1 MSDLAQTWPDGV
13 ERMLAGAHAHGLA
26 VEVRPRPP
34 ARSLPEAAEL
44 LGLTPADI
52 AKTLVLRRS
61 DGSYLFAV
69 LPGDTQLAWPK
80 LRALVGVNKLTLPDA
95 GEALAA
101 TGYARGTITPV
112 GSSTAWVT
120 CLSAAML
127 VAMLCRAAV
136 PSDDENA
143 PASPENTMVPEPFA
157 LSGNADSSRFCASV
171 LSLFGR
177 LTVSSVAWPRLRPNP
192 ATSAIAARQTIS
204 TRHAWVAAN

>member
-1 MSDLAQTWPDGV
+1 MSETEQTWPAGV
-13 ERMLAGAHAHGLA
+13 TRMLADADARGLV

-34 ARSLPEAAEL
+34 ARSLEEAASL

-69 LPGDTQLAWPK
+69 LAGDTQLSWPK

-112 GSSTAWVT
+112 GSRSGWPIWVDT
-120 CLSAAML
+120 RLAGHR
-127 VAMLCRAAV
+127 VAMGSGDHGYSAFLEV
-136 PSDDENA
+136 D
-143 PASPENTMVPEPFA
+143 A
-157 LSGNADSSRFCASV
+157 LVTAYDATVADLV
-171 LSLFGR
+171 G
-177 LTVSSVAWPRLRPNP
+177 
-192 ATSAIAARQTIS
+192 
-204 TRHAWVAAN
+204 

>member
-13 ERMLAGAHAHGLA
+13 ERMLAGARAHGLA

-34 ARSLPEAAEL
+34 ARSLPEAAAL

-112 GSSTAWVT
+112 GSSTAWPLWVDAR
-120 CLSAAML
+120 LAGRR
-127 VAMLCRAAV
+127 VAMGAGDHGYSAFVDVDALVTAYGGVVA
-136 PSDDENA
+136 DLAE
-143 PASPENTMVPEPFA
+143 PA
-157 LSGNADSSRFCASV
+157 G
-171 LSLFGR
+171 
-177 LTVSSVAWPRLRPNP
+177 
-192 ATSAIAARQTIS
+192 
-204 TRHAWVAAN
+204 

>member
-1 MSDLAQTWPDGV
+1 MSDTAQTWPDGV
-13 ERMLAGAHAHGLA
+13 QRMLAGARERGLI
-26 VEVRPRPP
+26 VEVRPRPA

-69 LPGDTQLAWPK
+69 LPGDTQLAWPR

-112 GSSTAWVT
+112 GSTTAWPLWVDAR
-120 CLSAAML
+120 LAGRRVAMGAGDHGYSAFVDVDAL
-127 VAMLCRAAV
+127 VAAYDAV
-136 PSDDENA
+136 VADLAE
-143 PASPENTMVPEPFA
+143 PA
-157 LSGNADSSRFCASV
+157 G
-171 LSLFGR
+171 
-177 LTVSSVAWPRLRPNP
+177 
-192 ATSAIAARQTIS
+192 
-204 TRHAWVAAN
+204 